1 MLHYCEMPDRKERPF
16 RKERPYRSLVRQ
28 RQAGDTRRR
37 IVEATRQLLHREGYA
52 GMTIEA
58 IARRAQVS
66 AQSVY
71 AIFKS
76 KTGILTEL
84 LDQSTFGA
92 DYEEAVRQALSAADP
107 ETRLRFA
114 ARIARQIH
122 DAQSATFDLLRGA
135 GVVAPELAK
144 LEQQREALRYER
156 QHDMIV
162 SLREAGRLRPGLDPG
177 HARDILW
184 MFTGRDVYRMLVRE
198 RGWSSQAYQGWLAD
212 TLVQSLLTPGTS
224 TPVRSRPAK
233 RASSPVHV

>member
-1 MLHYCEMPDRKERPF
+1 LSKKKRTYK
-16 RKERPYRSLVRQ
+16 SLVRE

-37 IVEATRQLLHREGYA
+37 IIEATRQLLQREGYA

-58 IARRAQVS
+58 IAQRAEVS

-92 DYEEAVRQALSAADP
+92 EYEEAVRRALSAADP
-107 ETRLRFA
+107 ETRLRLA
-114 ARIARQIH
+114 APIARQIH

-144 LEQQREALRYER
+144 LEQQRESLRYER
-156 QHDMIV
+156 QERMIA
-162 SLREAGRLRPGLDPG
+162 SLRDAGRLRPALDDAA
-177 HARDILW
+177 ARDIFWTL
-184 MFTGRDVYRMLVRE
+184 TGRDVYRMLVRE
-198 RGWSSQAYQGWLAD
+198 RGWSSQKYQDWLAD
-212 TLVQSLLTPGTS
+212 TLVQSLLTPGRAN
-224 TPVRSRPAK
+224 PARSR
-233 RASSPVHV
+233 R